1 MGYVDHYMC
10 RLPWWPF
17 INPLVDWLPSK
28 LTKDCWPELAMT
40 ETLRT
45 EHDGPQTWLWM
56 IKNIN
61 ETGLQICPTLHT
73 TGHENWYQGG
83 TSEQQLHRCNLWSGC
98 KSVLKIPCNW
108 WKSKNQTPR
117 HFSPFWNGN
126 LHATGSLYTHCHVST
141 TKSNVGFVCIHL
153 LRNGKYLTGWCIF
166 YKMQLIH
173 GLTSEIPCSW

>member
-45 EHDGPQTWLWM
+45 EHDGPQTWWLWM

-61 ETGLQICPTLHT
+61 ETGLQICPTLNT

-126 LHATGSLYTHCHVST
+126 LHARAACTPTVMLALQKVMWVLCVFICYVMANTWQAGAYSIKC
-141 TKSNVGFVCIHL
+141 N
-153 LRNGKYLTGWCIF
+153 
-166 YKMQLIH
+166 
-173 GLTSEIPCSW
+173 